1 MLHGKIG
8 SYGITQE
15 LLNWLK
21 EGFPNRIPSQ
31 LSTSLEQLRFLQGQQ
46 KIIEVLE
53 SEYNMST
60 QENESTETTINILT
74 SPQKQ

>member
-1 MLHGKIG
+1 MLRGKIG

-15 LLNWLK
+15 LLNLLK

-31 LSTSLEQLRFLQGQQ
+31 LSTSIEQLRFLQGQQ

-60 QENESTETTINILT
+60 QESESSETTINILT
-74 SPQKQ
+74 SPQK

>member
-8 SYGITQE
+8 SYGITLE
-15 LLNWLK
+15 LLNWLR
-21 EGFPNRIPSQ
+21 EGFPDRIPSQ
-31 LSTSLEQLRFLQGQQ
+31 LSTSIEQLRFLQGQQ

-60 QENESTETTINILT
+60 QESESSETTINILT
-74 SPQKQ
+74 SPQK

>member
-1 MLHGKIG
+1 MFHGKIG
-8 SYGITQE
+8 SYGITLE
-15 LLNWLK
+15 LLNWLR

-31 LSTSLEQLRFLQGQQ
+31 LSTSVEQLRFLQGQQ

-60 QENESTETTINILT
+60 QESESSETTINILT
-74 SPQKQ
+74 SPQK

>member
-1 MLHGKIG
+1 MLQGRIG

-21 EGFPNRIPSQ
+21 EGFPDRLPSI
-31 LSTSLEQLRFLQGQQ
+31 STSIEQLRFLQGQQ
-46 KIIEVLE
+46 KIIEILE

-60 QENESTETTINILT
+60 QESESSETTINILT
-74 SPQKQ
+74 SPQK